1 MGHFDN
7 QTVIITGASGGM
19 GASHA
24 RAFLEQGAS
33 VVIADILEDEGK
45 ALARELGDRT
55 RFVRLDITRA
65 DDWTAAV
72 TAAEDTFGPV
82 SVLINNAGILQYG
95 TIEETE
101 PEVWRRV
108 VEINLTG
115 QYLGIRAVTPS
126 MRRAGGGAIVNVSS
140 VAGLTGGVAP
150 ALAAYTASK
159 HGVTGLTKVAA
170 LELGRDNIR
179 VNSVHPGTVDTRLA
193 ASMAAELA
201 SGEGNLAGPVA
212 IPRLAQPEEVSR
224 VVLFLASSHS
234 SFTTGAEYV
243 VDGGMQLGP
252 ALQPEQ
258 AA

>member
-1 MGHFDN
+1 M
-7 QTVIITGASGGM
+7 
-19 GASHA
+19 
-24 RAFLEQGAS
+24 
-33 VVIADILEDEGK
+33 
-45 ALARELGDRT
+45 
-55 RFVRLDITRA
+55 
-65 DDWTAAV
+65 
-72 TAAEDTFGPV
+72 
-82 SVLINNAGILQYG
+82 
-95 TIEETE
+95 
-101 PEVWRRV
+101 
-108 VEINLTG
+108 
-115 QYLGIRAVTPS
+115 
-126 MRRAGGGAIVNVSS
+126 
-140 VAGLTGGVAP
+140 
-150 ALAAYTASK
+150 
-159 HGVTGLTKVAA
+159 TGLTKVAA